1 MGQQD
6 FTSLS
11 AQSAQPLPLASGSL
25 MALIGLLAGAALI
38 SLWVQQ
44 LSFLYQFIGSLLI
57 AALACY
63 GLIQVHGLA
72 RRFELLCES
81 SLQGNRNCQ
90 QLEQVQKIVHNYQ
103 QLMPELFSQWQR
115 QTQLAKQQI
124 DQSIT
129 ELSSRFSDIHQRLQQ
144 SVSASKLAANGMQGN
159 SGLTVVI
166 QYATQELNGLVAT
179 LHRAMAQ
186 RDELLNEIVALSK
199 ITAELSTMGAD
210 VAGIASQ
217 TNLLALNAAIEAARA
232 GDAGRGFAVVADEV
246 RTLSSRSGETGER
259 IGRRI
264 EQANGALQKTLAQS
278 NAFAQ
283 EDNQRLVE
291 SEQSIKE
298 VLSRFKDSGAIILE
312 SAQRLEN
319 ENAQVQADIAE
330 VMVNLQFQN
339 RVGQI
344 LTHVMNDMQKLS
356 ATLTEQQQA
365 LAGGGVVTPINL
377 DQWLLSLNSSYTTLE
392 QAAVH
397 HGHSGSFAPA
407 DSDVTY
413 F

>member
-6 FTSLS
+6 FNSLS
-11 AQSAQPLPLASGSL
+11 AQPAQAGPPSAASVFTVLAVLGAVAIGSL
-25 MALIGLLAGAALI
+25 WGL
-38 SLWVQQ
+38 Q
-44 LSFLYQFIGSLLI
+44 LSLFYQIIGSLLV
-57 AALACY
+57 AAAVYY
-63 GLIQVHGLA
+63 GFMQVHDLVQ
-72 RRFELLCES
+72 RLQQLHQRS
-81 SLQGNRNCQ
+81 SQEGKFAQ
-90 QLEQVQKIVHNYQ
+90 QLEQVQNVVHNYQ
-103 QLMPELFSQWQR
+103 QLMPELFNQWQR
-115 QTQLAKQQI
+115 QTELAKNQI

-129 ELSSRFSDIHQRLQQ
+129 HLATRFSDIHQRLKH
-144 SVSASKLAANGMQGN
+144 SVTTSKIAANGMQGN
-159 SGLTVVI
+159 SGLAEVI
-166 QYATQELNGLVAT
+166 QFATQELNGLVAT

-278 NAFAQ
+278 NTFAL
-283 EDNQRLVE
+283 EDNQRLAD
-291 SEQSIKE
+291 SEHSIKE
-298 VLSRFKDSGAIILE
+298 VLSRFRESGAVILD

-330 VMVNLQFQN
+330 VMVNLQFQD

-344 LTHVMNDMQKLS
+344 LTHVMNDMQKLAMTVS
-356 ATLTEQQQA
+356 EQQRA
-365 LAGGGVVTPINL
+365 LAAGADVTPINL
-377 DQWLLSLNSSYTTLE
+377 DHWLQSLNRSYTTLE

-397 HGHSGSFAPA
+397 QGRASSSLPS
-407 DSDVTY
+407 DSDVT
-413 F
+413 FF